1 MDRKFTLS
9 CGSTVD
15 MPFSYVDSRDIPVLF
30 YSYTVDGTEY
40 VDDMERDPEAL
51 DRFYGMLAEGKLPKT
66 SQINHVAYLE
76 FFDEILKKGGDL
88 LHVAF
93 GSGMSGSVNNAFSA
107 AEELK
112 EKYPDRKII
121 VVDSLCSSSGYGM
134 LVDYAADM
142 RDNGCTIEETAEW
155 IEKNRNLVHHQF
167 FSTDLTHFRRSGR
180 VSGAT
185 AAIGTILGI
194 CPIMRL
200 NAEGRIISYDKVRGK
215 KKAVAETL
223 RVMKEHVQNGTEY
236 DGKCCICNSH
246 CPEEAELLREAVEKE
261 FPKLVGKV
269 KIYQIGTII
278 ASHCGPGTTAVF
290 FMGDER
296 AI

>member
-1 MDRKFTLS
+1 MERKFILS

-15 MPFSYVDSRDIPVLF
+15 MPYSYVQSRDIPVLF
-30 YSYTVDGTEY
+30 YSYTVDGVEY
-40 VDDMERDPEAL
+40 VDDMERDPGAL

-66 SQINHVAYLE
+66 SQINHVAYVE
-76 FFDEILKKGGDL
+76 FFDEILKDGGDL
-88 LHVAF
+88 LHLAF

-112 EKYPDRKII
+112 EKYPDQKII
-121 VVDSLCSSSGYGM
+121 VVDSLCSSSGYGLLM
-134 LVDYAADM
+134 DIAADM
-142 RDNGCTIEETAEW
+142 RDAGCTIEETVEW
-155 IEKNRNLVHHQF
+155 LEKNRNRVHHQF

-185 AAIGTILGI
+185 ATIGTILGI

-223 RVMKEHVQNGTEY
+223 RVMMEHIENGADY
-236 DGKCCICNSH
+236 DGKCFICNSR
-246 CPEEAELLREAVEKE
+246 CPEEAELLKESIEKS
-261 FPKLVGKV
+261 FPNLVGKV
-269 KIYQIGTII
+269 RIFQIGTII
-278 ASHCGPGTTAVF
+278 ASHCGPGTTAAF